1 MLGLDLPAGGAYAA
15 AYAPGAAPLA
25 QLSGGLGDDSQGGGS
40 QGGDSKHRK
49 TAKQQE
55 ANKIAQQRYRERKK
69 QKFHEMEAQIG
80 QLSRQLAALQAL
92 QSRNQILEGLNG
104 ELQQQVGP
112 GCGRRGSAAGGD
124 RLWSLAHAPPP
135 LHTHTRAPLGFH
147 HVMLPPSTRPQ
158 LLGKEKEVERLKLA
172 LDAAAERSLGS
183 HSHPSSPRCRPAGP
197 AIARACSCQGA
208 VTAGRG
214 HTLQQPLQPRAHPL
228 CPPPVRSME
237 GERGAAA
244 APGDDEALQPLMQG
258 ACDLLPQDM
267 AGAAAARRRCR
278 GRPLGR
284 HQAECCH
291 RPRPPCRCW
300 LGHYPGLTLELS
312 PPSTPL
318 PTHPPTGIDFR
329 RGFADQVAKLREWVT
344 AHGVTESAVEGHSL
358 SGAEMAEL
366 GGLVGRCCQLCQV
379 RRGQGRSVV
388 GLGGAVSAACRMCG
402 SLHPSSCAAACV

>member
-267 AGAAAARRRCR
+267 AG
-278 GRPLGR
+278 
-284 HQAECCH
+284 
-291 RPRPPCRCW
+291 
-300 LGHYPGLTLELS
+300 
-312 PPSTPL
+312 
-318 PTHPPTGIDFR
+318 IDFR